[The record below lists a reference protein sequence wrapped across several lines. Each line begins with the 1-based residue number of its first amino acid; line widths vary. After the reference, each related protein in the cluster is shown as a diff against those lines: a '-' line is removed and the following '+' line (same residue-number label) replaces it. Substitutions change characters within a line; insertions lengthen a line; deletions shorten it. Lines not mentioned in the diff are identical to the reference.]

1 MTLAPLLLA
10 LAAQAPPPRTLDG
23 FERLDGWSARP
34 AEGVDLNIRSGT
46 GYRGRAM
53 RLDFAFH
60 AGGGYAVAHKA
71 MALELPDDYTLAFY
85 VRGEAPDN
93 NLEVKLIDSTGD
105 NVWWVNQRNFRFPR
119 AWRKVTIRKRQ
130 LRFAWGPAGGGEL
143 RRAAAVEFAIS
154 AGKGGHGTVWID
166 ELTLTPRPREPL
178 DTAPLV
184 ARASS
189 ALPGAPPAA
198 ALDGPPG
205 QGWRSGPGDRQWLAL
220 DFRHPREY
228 GGLVLDWDREDFA
241 TNYAVQTSDD
251 ARAWETVHT
260 VSRGKGERDYI
271 ALPET
276 ESRYVRLLFRRS
288 HRARGY
294 GLAKLAVEPLGFAAS
309 PNDFFAFVA
318 RDAAAGTYPKYF
330 SGKQSYWTVIG
341 VSGGS
346 RQALFNEEGL
356 LEVEPGTFSVEP
368 FLWVDGALVTW
379 SDATL
384 AQSLVAGD
392 LPIPSVEWRAGDWTL
407 RITAFAAGPPPSA
420 TLYATYRVVNAGSQP
435 QRARL
440 YLAVRPFQVNP
451 PWQFLNTAGGVGDV
465 HALAYDGREI
475 RVNGRA
481 AVMPLDPPGRFG
493 AAPFDEGEVVTEYLR
508 RGVLPRRPAV
518 GDLSGRAAGALAYEL
533 SLPPGGA
540 REIALA
546 MPLHTGARH
555 PHATRAAVAAALAS
569 TQATWEAALS
579 RVAISL
585 PTPTG
590 RTITTTLRTTLAYL
604 LIERDGAALRPGTRS
619 YARSWIRDGALM
631 SRALLE
637 LGHTAPVRDFIAWY
651 APHQYSSGRIPC
663 CVDGRGA
670 DPVPEHDSNGEFL
683 YALAE
688 YGRFTEDTAFV
699 RRLWPRVTRAVDYL
713 DSLRRVDRA
722 PEYDSAALA
731 PFRGLLPPSISHE
744 GYSAKP
750 MHSYWDDFWA
760 LRGFTDAAAMAA
772 MLGEAGAAARFAAVR
787 DSFRTDL
794 WASLD
799 AAIER
804 HGIDYLPGSADL
816 GDFDA
821 PSTAIALA
829 PGGEL
834 ASLPA
839 RAVER
844 TFERYYAEFR
854 ARRDGTL
861 AWEAYTP
868 YELRVAGAF
877 TRLGDAVRSRELVE
891 YFLNDRRPLTWNEWG
906 EVVWRERDAPK
917 FIGDMPHGWVGAE
930 FIRSVLD
937 WFAYERERDS
947 ALVVGA
953 GIAPEW
959 VLTAPGVAVR
969 DLGTAYG
976 PLSWWASGTADSVSV
991 QLQGALRVPSGGV
1004 IVRSPLGRP
1013 ARGVL
1018 VNGAPVAASATGEVV
1033 VRRLPAVITFRY

>member
-1 MTLAPLLLA
+1 MTLALLLLA
-10 LAAQAPPPRTLDG
+10 VQAPLPRTLDG

-34 AEGVDLNIRSGT
+34 AEGVNLRIRSGA

-53 RLDFAFH
+53 RLDFAFR

-71 MALELPDDYTLAFY
+71 MALELPDDYTLTFY
-85 VRGEAPDN
+85 IRGEAPDN

-105 NVWWVNQRNFRFPR
+105 NVWWVNRRNFRFPR
-119 AWRKVTIRKRQ
+119 AWRKVTIQKRQ
-130 LRFAWGPAGGGEL
+130 VAFAWGPAGGGEL
-143 RRAAAVEFAIS
+143 RHAAALEFAIT
-154 AGKGGHGTVWID
+154 AGTGGHGTIWID
-166 ELTLTPRPREPL
+166 ELTLTPRAREPP
-178 DTAPLV
+178 DTAPPV

-189 ALPGAPPAA
+189 ALPGAPPGA
-198 ALDGPPG
+198 ALNGALGP
-205 QGWRSGPGDRQWLAL
+205 GWRSGPGDRQWLAL

-228 GGLVLDWDREDFA
+228 GGLVLDWDPEDYA
-241 TNYAVQTSDD
+241 TTYAVQTSDD
-251 ARAWETVHT
+251 GRAWETVYT
-260 VSRGKGERDYI
+260 VARGKGKRDYI
-271 ALPET
+271 ALPES

-294 GLAKLAVEPLGFAAS
+294 ALTKLAVEPLGFAAS
-309 PNDFFAFVA
+309 PNAFFASVA
-318 RDAAAGTYPKYF
+318 RDAAVGTYPKYL

-346 RQALFNEEGL
+346 RQALLNEEGL
-356 LEVEPGTFSVEP
+356 LEVEAGTFSIEP

-384 AQSLVAGD
+384 AQSLLDGD
-392 LPIPSVEWRAGDWTL
+392 LPIPSVEWRAGAWTL
-407 RITAFAAGPPPSA
+407 RISAFAAGPPSNA
-420 TLYATYRVVNAGSQP
+420 TLYATYRVANASSRP
-435 QRARL
+435 QQARL
-440 YLAVRPFQVNP
+440 YLALRPFQVNP

-465 HALAYDGREI
+465 HALTYDGHEI

-481 AVMPLDPPGRFG
+481 AVMPLDPAGRFG
-493 AAPFDEGEVVTEYLR
+493 AAPFDEGDVVTEYLR
-508 RGVLPRRPAV
+508 RGVLPRRAAV
-518 GDLSGRAAGALAYEL
+518 SDVSGRAAGALAYDL
-533 SLPPGGA
+533 SLRPGGA

-546 MPLHTGARH
+546 MPLPTGARH
-555 PHATRAAVAAALAS
+555 PRAAVARALAS
-569 TQATWEAALS
+569 TQASWEAALS

-585 PTPTG
+585 PTVAG
-590 RTITTTLRTTLAYL
+590 RMITTTLRTTLAYL

-637 LGHTAPVRDFIAWY
+637 LGHAAPVRDFIAWY
-651 APHQYSSGRIPC
+651 APHQYASGKIPC
-663 CVDGRGA
+663 CVDARGA

-699 RRLWPRVTRAVDYL
+699 RRLWPRVGRAVDYL

-760 LRGFTDAAAMAA
+760 LRGFKDARAVAA
-772 MLGEAGAAARFAAVR
+772 MLGETVAAARFAALS

-794 WASLD
+794 VASLGT
-799 AAIER
+799 AMRR
-804 HGIDYLPGSADL
+804 HAIDYLPGSADL

-821 PSTAIALA
+821 PSTAIGLA

-834 ASLPA
+834 ANLPA

-861 AWEAYTP
+861 GWDAYTP

-877 TRLGDAVRSRELVE
+877 TRLGDPVRSRELVE
-891 YFLNDRRPLTWNEWG
+891 YFLNDRRPLPWNEWG

-937 WFAYERERDS
+937 WFAYERESDS

-953 GIAPEW
+953 GLAPEW

-976 PLSWWASGTADSVSV
+976 PLTWRASGTADSVSV

-1018 VNGAPVAASATGEVV
+1018 VNGAPVAAGATGEVV
-1033 VRRLPAVITFRY
+1033 VRRLPALITFRY